1 MRGTERLISLM
12 NAIADHGPASLTA
25 LSAVIDLPKPT
36 VLRQLRALEEGGW
49 VTRDPESL
57 YRTGPR
63 ILSLAH
69 RYLDAE
75 AVIRI
80 SSPFMLRLREEV
92 DETVSLVA
100 RSGDLRVCIQEF
112 VSSQP
117 LKVTHGVG
125 SLASLAESPA
135 SGLLLLAFCTAA
147 ERTRVAAQL
156 GSTATLR
163 EWNTD
168 NVVEERFTEVRERGW
183 VISAGGRG
191 EGAAAI
197 TVPIHHPLTREAY
210 ALGVFCPESRFT
222 AKHSP
227 EEWIALMQSYAA
239 DIQRSFEGETTA
251 LVASPDEREGTL

>member
-25 LSAVIDLPKPT
+25 LSAVVDLPKPT
-36 VLRQLRALEEGGW
+36 VLRQLRALEEGGL
-49 VTRDPESL
+49 VARDPESL
-57 YRTGPR
+57 YRMGPR
-63 ILSLAH
+63 ILALAH

-80 SSPFMLRLREEV
+80 SSPHMLRLREEV

-100 RSGDLRVCIQEF
+100 RSGELRVCIQEF

-125 SLASLAESPA
+125 SLASLGESPA
-135 SGLLLLAFCTAA
+135 SGLLLLAYCTAS
-147 ERTRVAAQL
+147 ERRRVADRL
-156 GSTATLR
+156 SSTAKLR

-168 NVVEERFTEVRERGW
+168 NVLEERFAEVRERGW

-239 DIQRSFEGETTA
+239 QIQRSFEGEPA
-251 LVASPDEREGTL
+251 PLAVAQSDTEGPQ